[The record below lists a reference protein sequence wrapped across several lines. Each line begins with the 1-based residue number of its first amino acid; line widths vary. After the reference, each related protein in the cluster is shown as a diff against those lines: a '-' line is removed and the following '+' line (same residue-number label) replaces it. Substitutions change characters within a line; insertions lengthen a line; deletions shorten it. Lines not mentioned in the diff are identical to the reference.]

1 MVKISKL
8 IFILFLFSVPFS
20 SVNAASLF
28 TTPASGIFSV
38 GDKVTL
44 KIMVSSDLPINAI
57 SGIVNF
63 PSIFLIESISKS
75 SSILNFWITEP
86 NFSNGAGTLQFEGV
100 SLGGF
105 PGGSG
110 NVITV
115 ILKANKEGT
124 GAVTFKSG
132 QILAN
137 DGQGTDLTGIF
148 TGSSFSVK
156 PKIETPSKVIREEA
170 PEEIEEKITEEEKIS
185 PTLIPPEIVFE
196 ERNGEDFVTGTS
208 AYPKSKILLTFIAE
222 DEGKVFVL
230 GDADSDGQFVFPV
243 PKTLKQG
250 IYRINATVI
259 KEDLSHS
266 IVSNEITVKIGNLF
280 SDLSKEIKISILLL
294 ILLLIYLISR
304 LTYLFLKNKKI
315 RYFQRRELKETEGTV
330 RKAFRILDEDV
341 EKDFPKRMTA
351 TEKENKEE
359 IKHDLSDAE
368 NVIMK
373 EIKGIERK

>member
-1 MVKISKL
+1 
-8 IFILFLFSVPFS
+8 
-20 SVNAASLF
+20 
-28 TTPASGIFSV
+28 
-38 GDKVTL
+38 
-44 KIMVSSDLPINAI
+44 
-57 SGIVNF
+57 
-63 PSIFLIESISKS
+63 
-75 SSILNFWITEP
+75 
-86 NFSNGAGTLQFEGV
+86 
-100 SLGGF
+100 
-105 PGGSG
+105 
-110 NVITV
+110 
-115 ILKANKEGT
+115 
-124 GAVTFKSG
+124 
-132 QILAN
+132 
-137 DGQGTDLTGIF
+137 LTGIF